1 MQISLC
7 LLVKDEERTLESCLT
22 PIHDLFDDIV
32 VMDTGST
39 GRTCEVLRDRF
50 GLDPL
55 HGVLEERLCFAKF
68 EARNRVI
75 AQAKHPWILFL
86 DADERITRAQAAAL
100 LGMAD
105 DPATSGY
112 FCAWNTFIDGAV
124 IEDYKLSLFRRDV
137 RYSGLIHENPQQHV
151 RRQGQ
156 HAGWLDALSILHHPE
171 PAKLEEKRR
180 LYRWRLRCALA
191 RDDAW
196 YRYHWFMGYMLYRA
210 GETQDA
216 IHQLSRAAAACDPQ
230 FAVECLNSHMVLA
243 SMHAERGDAHAA
255 ADILNSALGFYGTV
269 SNDFEV
275 KINFR
280 LKPWLDSALAACSDG
295 RPCEARAYD
304 FAC

>member
-7 LLVKDEERTLESCLT
+7 LVVKDEERTIESCLT
-22 PIHDLFDDIV
+22 PMHDLFDDIV

-39 GRTCEVLRDRF
+39 DRTCELLRDRF
-50 GLDPL
+50 GINPL
-55 HGVLEERLCFAKF
+55 HGILEERLCFAKSG
-68 EARNRVI
+68 ARNRMI
-75 AQAKHPWILFL
+75 AQTKHPWVLFL
-86 DADERITRAQAAAL
+86 DADERITRREAATI

-105 DPATSGY
+105 DPAMSGY

-137 RYSGLIHENPQQHV
+137 RYSGLIHENTQQHV

-156 HAGWLDALSILHHPE
+156 HAVWLDALSILHHPE
-171 PAKLEEKRR
+171 AAKLDAKRR

-191 RDDAW
+191 RDGAW

-210 GETQDA
+210 GETEDA
-216 IHQLSRAAAACDPQ
+216 VSHLSRTAAARAAQ
-230 FAVECLNSHMVLA
+230 FPVECLNSHIVLA

-255 ADILNSALGFYGTV
+255 ADISNSALGFYGTV
-269 SNDFEV
+269 ADDFEV
-275 KINFR
+275 KVNFR
-280 LKPWLDSALAACSDG
+280 LKPWLDSALAACSEG
-295 RPCEARAYD
+295 RPGGARTYD